1 MKIALVMEW
10 STCTKNEIVYETLKK
25 KRFSLTNSLHNLGLL
40 LDSLI
45 WMTIVRHTTRMP
57 F

>member
-10 STCTKNEIVYETLKK
+10 STCTKNEIVYETL
-25 KRFSLTNSLHNLGLL
+25 
-40 LDSLI
+40 DSLI

>member
-25 KRFSLTNSLHNLGLL
+25 VAEANG
-40 LDSLI
+40 
-45 WMTIVRHTTRMP
+45 HTVVNYGQFDMDDNRQTYQPRMP